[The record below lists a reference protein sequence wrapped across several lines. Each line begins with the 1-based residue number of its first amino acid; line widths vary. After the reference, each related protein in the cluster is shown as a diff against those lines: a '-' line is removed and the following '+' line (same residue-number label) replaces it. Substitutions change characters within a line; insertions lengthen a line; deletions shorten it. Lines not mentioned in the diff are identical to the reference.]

1 MAEIKKSYEFMLIV
15 STKVGE
21 KTAELVE
28 KFENLVS
35 EKAQLTK
42 IDRMGKRRL
51 AYPIRKELEGEY
63 VVFYFDSDPELP
75 RELDRIC
82 QITDGVLRSLMI
94 RKNHN

>member
-1 MAEIKKSYEFMLIV
+1 MLIV

-21 KTAELVE
+21 KTAELIE
-28 KFENLVS
+28 KFKNFIS

-42 IDRMGKRRL
+42 IDHMGKRKL
-51 AYPIRKELEGEY
+51 AYLINKESEGEY
-63 VVFYFDSDPELP
+63 TVFYFDSDPELP

-82 QITDGVLRSLMI
+82 QITDGVLRSLII

>member
-1 MAEIKKSYEFMLIV
+1 MAEIKNSYEFMLIV

-21 KTAELVE
+21 KTKELVE

-35 EKAQLTK
+35 EKAQLSK

-63 VVFYFDSDPELP
+63 VVFYFDSDPEFP
-75 RELDRIC
+75 QELDRIC
-82 QITDGVLRSLMI
+82 QITDGVLRSLI
-94 RKNHN
+94 IKKHNN

>member
-63 VVFYFDSDPELP
+63 VVFYFDSDPALP